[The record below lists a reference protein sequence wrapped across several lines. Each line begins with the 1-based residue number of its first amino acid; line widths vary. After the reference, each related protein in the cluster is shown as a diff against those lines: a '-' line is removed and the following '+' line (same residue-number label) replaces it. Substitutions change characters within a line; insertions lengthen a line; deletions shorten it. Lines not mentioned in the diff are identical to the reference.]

1 MAPSENRDTSV
12 QQRTNDNSIKVAKP
26 DYYYGD
32 RSKLDDW
39 LNQMALYFR
48 FENITQDPKKT
59 LLASSYLR
67 GQVQQWI
74 RPRLHEVLHQNID
87 TEGIFNSWDNYVKA
101 IRNIYGLSNEKQVAI
116 RVIQHLKQKT
126 STSQYTAK
134 FREYSGKTGWDDQA
148 LLTMY
153 YTGLKDDVKD
163 ELMRSGAS
171 HDTLELMIQD
181 AIEIDDRLYER
192 KMEKRH
198 NGQYRG
204 RSGYNSTSWTG
215 GSRRDPDAMELD
227 IIQRKPKGRSMR
239 GAKGKGK
246 FQGNS
251 NRGKKREGPE
261 CYNCHKI
268 GHYARDCRGRKV
280 RPQEQLNMMLVKEP
294 IDEANDGRGA
304 YDVSK
309 LVEEPKTEPNHKAM
323 HWTGCYDDYC
333 KTHESDKQASGYHP
347 KKPRKARMEFN
358 VMIRG
363 QPLQQM
369 RDLGNSR
376 RGRSPPPFNWEDATL
391 QENTPP
397 EQEEELLEE
406 EESPP
411 TNDPESELTG
421 PNLEQLQMIAQT
433 VAAQDDSSSEEEYTD
448 DEEPDDLEISTFT
461 IQGSEPIQRIMI
473 FIMHQLETVFPKIQG
488 KRRLHPIEFD
498 DMLNRIRAMFWNY
511 RLVNIDYDA
520 AAYVQERPPI
530 GSTFQP
536 DGSYVTPDGIHIPR
550 SVRERIQIIK
560 ARLHELHRIQEA
572 YQEDLISLEAMRHKL
587 TESTRQWEL
596 KPMGPPMQLPI
607 WRNMILGHIK
617 ATVKGRVK
625 VSMTQGKVILGP
637 KGGPLDWEVCL
648 EDANSPGYYSKN
660 EGSLPTGAVAR
671 K

>member
-12 QQRTNDNSIKVAKP
+12 QQRTHDNNIKVARP

-227 IIQRKPKGRSMR
+227 IIQRKPKGKGMH

-309 LVEEPKTEPNHKAM
+309 LVKEPKTEPNHKAM
-323 HWTGCYDDYC
+323 SWTGCYDDYC
-333 KTHESDKQASGYHP
+333 KTHESDKQASGYYP
-347 KKPRKARMEFN
+347 KKPRKARMEIN
-358 VMIRG
+358 MMMRR

-369 RDLGNSR
+369 RDLGNFQ
-376 RGRSPPPFNWEDATL
+376 RGRSPPPLNWEDADL

-411 TNDPESELTG
+411 TNDPEPELTG
-421 PNLEQLQMIAQT
+421 PNLEQLQIIAQT

-448 DEEPDDLEISTFT
+448 DKEPDDLKISTFT
-461 IQGSEPIQRIMI
+461 I
-473 FIMHQLETVFPKIQG
+473 
-488 KRRLHPIEFD
+488 
-498 DMLNRIRAMFWNY
+498 
-511 RLVNIDYDA
+511 
-520 AAYVQERPPI
+520 
-530 GSTFQP
+530 
-536 DGSYVTPDGIHIPR
+536 
-550 SVRERIQIIK
+550 
-560 ARLHELHRIQEA
+560 
-572 YQEDLISLEAMRHKL
+572 
-587 TESTRQWEL
+587 
-596 KPMGPPMQLPI
+596 
-607 WRNMILGHIK
+607 
-617 ATVKGRVK
+617 
-625 VSMTQGKVILGP
+625 
-637 KGGPLDWEVCL
+637 
-648 EDANSPGYYSKN
+648 
-660 EGSLPTGAVAR
+660 
-671 K
+671 

>member
-12 QQRTNDNSIKVAKP
+12 QQRTNDNNIKVAKP

-163 ELMRSGAS
+163 ELMRSGGS

-181 AIEIDDRLYER
+181 AIEIDDKLYER

-227 IIQRKPKGRSMR
+227 IIQRKPKGKGMR

-323 HWTGCYDDYC
+323 SWTGCYDDYC
-333 KTHESDKQASGYHP
+333 KTHESDKQASGYYP
-347 KKPRKARMEFN
+347 KKPRKARMEIN
-358 VMIRG
+358 MMMRR

-369 RDLGNSR
+369 RDLGNFQ
-376 RGRSPPPFNWEDATL
+376 RGRSPPPLNWEDADL

-411 TNDPESELTG
+411 NNDPAPELTG

-448 DEEPDDLEISTFT
+448 DEEPDDLEVSTFT
-461 IQGSEPIQRIMI
+461 IQGSEPIKRIMI

-498 DMLNRIRAMFWNY
+498 NMLNRIRAMFWNY
-511 RLVNIDYDA
+511 RLVNVDYDA

-536 DGSYVTPDGIHIPR
+536 DGSYGTPDGIHIPR
-550 SVRERIQIIK
+550 SVRERIQIVK

-587 TESTRQWEL
+587 TKLASQWEMR
-596 KPMGPPMQLPI
+596 PIGQLVQLLI
-607 WRNMILGHIK
+607 
-617 ATVKGRVK
+617 
-625 VSMTQGKVILGP
+625 
-637 KGGPLDWEVCL
+637 
-648 EDANSPGYYSKN
+648 
-660 EGSLPTGAVAR
+660 
-671 K
+671 